1 MIQMGLSSTA
11 IASSFGKTI
20 SANKVLE
27 NYRAED
33 LARSLL
39 RMISNNIG
47 QVRHSDK
54 TSFKNEVETLEI

>member
-54 TSFKNEVETLEI
+54 T